1 MARRDYDQPPA
12 EDYIEQLQWQSR
24 HHRRYWPV
32 RYEPK
37 WKYRIVYRYPAGT
50 PLDRAIRIAIM
61 AGVILLIGYIL
72 VSDKFFEQVGEKIF
86 YGLAF
91 GLILAILFFTLRDSS
106 ENNEDNN

>member
-1 MARRDYDQPPA
+1 MAKKDHDLHPA

-37 WKYRIVYRYPAGT
+37 WKHEIVYRYLAVT
-50 PLDRAIRIAIM
+50 PLERAIWIATL
-61 AGVILLIGYIL
+61 AGMILLIAYIF

-86 YGLAF
+86 YGLVF
-91 GLILAILFFTLRDSS
+91 GLIFAIFYLRHTRFP
-106 ENNEDNN
+106 